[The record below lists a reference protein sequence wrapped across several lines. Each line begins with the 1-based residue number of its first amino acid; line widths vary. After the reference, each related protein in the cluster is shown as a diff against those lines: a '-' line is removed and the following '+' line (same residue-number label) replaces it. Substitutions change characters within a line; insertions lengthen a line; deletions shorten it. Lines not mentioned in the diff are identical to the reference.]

1 MKLIKNWSKMWSS
14 LAVILPTIATLLIVI
29 ADYLLQANLVPIA
42 YVPLVVMVTGFIG
55 RIIKQKGL
63 GNESR

>member
-1 MKLIKNWSKMWSS
+1 MKLIKNWSKMWAS
-14 LAVILPTIATLLIVI
+14 LAVILPTLATLLIVI

>member
-1 MKLIKNWSKMWSS
+1 MKLINNWQKMWKS
-14 LAVILPTIATLLIVI
+14 LAVILPTLATLLIVI

-63 GNESR
+63 ENESR

>member
-1 MKLIKNWSKMWSS
+1 MWAS
-14 LAVILPTIATLLIVI
+14 LAVILPTLATLLIVI